1 LTDAGSTPAIIAFAD
16 RLGLAGFDPESLV
29 PALRH
34 RSWTAENPGHDSNER
49 LEFLGDAVLDLVV
62 TDHLYAILPDEPEGQ
77 LAKIRAA
84 VVSEVALSAAAAE
97 VGLGRALLVGRG
109 EDLSGGRE
117 KPSLLSDAFEAVLGA
132 VYLALGYDSVRELV
146 LRLLGPAIEAASV
159 EPGEADFKTRLQ
171 EYAATLDLVPRYEIR
186 DDGPDHAKTFYASVE
201 INGQVTGA
209 GEGRSKKHAEQAA
222 ARDAWTRLPAE
233 RE

>member
-1 LTDAGSTPAIIAFAD
+1 MTDAGPPPAIIAFAD
-16 RLGLAGFDPESLV
+16 RLGLAGLDPESLV

-34 RSWTAENPGHDSNER
+34 RSWTAENPGHESNER

-62 TDHLYAILPDEPEGQ
+62 TDHLYGTLPDLPEGQ

-84 VVSEVALSAAAAE
+84 VVSEAALSAAAAGIE
-97 VGLGRALLVGRG
+97 LGDALLVGRG
-109 EDLSGGRE
+109 EELSGGRE

-132 VYLALGYDSVRELV
+132 VYLDLGYELARELV
-146 LRLLGPAIEAASV
+146 LRLLGPAITAAALD
-159 EPGEADFKTRLQ
+159 PGDADFKTRLQ
-171 EYAATLDLVPRYEIR
+171 EYAATLDFVPQYEIR
-186 DDGPDHAKTFYASVE
+186 DEGPDHAKTFFATVE
-201 INGQVTGA
+201 INGHVTGS